1 MPIPVT
7 LIAGFLGSGKTTLL
21 RRILTNP
28 APSERFAVIVNEFGA
43 LGIDGDWI
51 LRKNTEQSSLVELAN
66 GCICCEIQGDLREAV
81 LGLTRYA
88 SSQRGEDDLRSRSK
102 QGWARKVL
110 SRVVPGRREG
120 PTHILIEASGAAS
133 PGPAVQTFLV
143 DEELS
148 QRATLGGVVTIVHA
162 GLIESQLA
170 STAEAGPQVAYADRV
185 VVGHGDR
192 TDARGTARAIQVVSG
207 VNPLAEVRAATHGDV
222 DLRWLLARGGRN
234 CLAAEGLPSSAIAHT
249 PGLGSVS
256 LTSEDPVDPAA
267 LRLWL
272 EFLAKRRTGELM
284 RCKGILR
291 AKGGG
296 VLLVQGVYQWLE
308 ISVEPIVSLADPMGD
323 GPSRLVLIGRDLDAE
338 EIERGWQ
345 AIRAAP

>member
-21 RRILTNP
+21 RRILLNP

-51 LRKNTEQSSLVELAN
+51 LRKDTEQSSLVELAN

-81 LGLTRYA
+81 LELTRNGPSPGNGRA
-88 SSQRGEDDLRSRSK
+88 QVGRSK
-102 QGWARKVL
+102 HGWA
-110 SRVVPGRREG
+110 SRLLARAGSRRREG

-143 DEELS
+143 DDELR
-148 QRATLGGVVTIVHA
+148 QRATLGGVVTMVHA

-192 TDARGTARAIQVVSG
+192 TDDEGTARAIQVVRC

-222 DLRWLLARGGRN
+222 DLPWLLRGGGGR
-234 CLAAEGLPSSAIAHT
+234 LAAAAVPFSKAAHT
-249 PGLGSVS
+249 PGLSSVS
-256 LTSEDPVDPAA
+256 LTAEGPVDPGA
-267 LRLWL
+267 LRMWL

-308 ISVEPIVSLADPMGD
+308 VTVEASEPSAESVGD
-323 GPSRLVLIGRDLDAE
+323 SRSRLVLIGKDLDAE

-345 AIRAAP
+345 AIRADP